1 MSDSDSKDV
10 KSNSTQWQ
18 IALNITWPHILRLS
32 FKIFR
37 IFTPIINSHIST
49 PYLKHANE
57 FVQILSLDQMLN
69 NRKAQEISLS
79 EILPPATHP
88 FPFIL
93 GNSIQMQPV
102 LPVNIVSSSLFHL
115 HLYVLLC
122 FHAFIVAFHLL
133 CNTLSL
139 VNFFPTLGTCLM
151 SSTALSFI
159 VGAHISF

>member
-1 MSDSDSKDV
+1 MTDMVDS
-10 KSNSTQWQ
+10 NEY
-18 IALNITWPHILRLS
+18 NILWLS

-37 IFTPIINSHIST
+37 IFTLIINSHTST
-49 PYLKHANE
+49 PYLEYANE

-69 NRKAQEISLS
+69 NKKAQEISLFKM
-79 EILPPATHP
+79 LPPATHP

-93 GNSIQMQPV
+93 GNSIQMQPA

-133 CNTLSL
+133 RNTLSL
-139 VNFFPTLGTCLM
+139 VNFFP
-151 SSTALSFI
+151 
-159 VGAHISF
+159 